1 MILYD
6 ISRDILTTQPYE
18 GDPAPQV
25 TVLSSIENGDA
36 YNMTQVTMCTHNATH
51 IDAPK
56 HFDDDGATIGKIRLS
71 HLYGKC
77 TVVTID
83 GVLTGEDME
92 ELLPH
97 CKKRLILHGRGNAY
111 LTSSAAQVVAK
122 TALEILPLLTPF
134 GKVYHTKSLKSN
146 NKLKYSA
153 FWLNLLKNLKFY
165 YFGEIMS
172 ILVAYYSRTEVTKK
186 LAEAIAAETGA
197 DIEEIV
203 SKVKYDG
210 KIGFARG
217 GKDAISEKII
227 DLGPFEHDVSDY
239 DLVYLGVPVWAGKAA
254 NPMISYIKQNEGKFN
269 DVKFFVTA
277 GGSGFE
283 GAIEQMEKYVGKAP
297 LKTLTLVTKQV
308 KHDEFDEELASFIE

>member
-1 MILYD
+1 M
-6 ISRDILTTQPYE
+6 
-18 GDPAPQV
+18 
-25 TVLSSIENGDA
+25 
-36 YNMTQVTMCTHNATH
+36 
-51 IDAPK
+51 
-56 HFDDDGATIGKIRLS
+56 
-71 HLYGKC
+71 
-77 TVVTID
+77 
-83 GVLTGEDME
+83 
-92 ELLPH
+92 
-97 CKKRLILHGRGNAY
+97 
-111 LTSSAAQVVAK
+111 
-122 TALEILPLLTPF
+122 
-134 GKVYHTKSLKSN
+134 
-146 NKLKYSA
+146 
-153 FWLNLLKNLKFY
+153 
-165 YFGEIMS
+165 
-172 ILVAYYSRTEVTKK
+172 
-186 LAEAIAAETGA
+186 
-197 DIEEIV
+197 
-203 SKVKYDG
+203 KYDG

>member
-1 MILYD
+1 
-6 ISRDILTTQPYE
+6 
-18 GDPAPQV
+18 
-25 TVLSSIENGDA
+25 
-36 YNMTQVTMCTHNATH
+36 
-51 IDAPK
+51 
-56 HFDDDGATIGKIRLS
+56 
-71 HLYGKC
+71 
-77 TVVTID
+77 
-83 GVLTGEDME
+83 
-92 ELLPH
+92 
-97 CKKRLILHGRGNAY
+97 
-111 LTSSAAQVVAK
+111 
-122 TALEILPLLTPF
+122 
-134 GKVYHTKSLKSN
+134 
-146 NKLKYSA
+146 
-153 FWLNLLKNLKFY
+153 
-165 YFGEIMS
+165 MS

-203 SKVKYDG
+203 
-210 KIGFARG
+210 
-217 GKDAISEKII
+217 
-227 DLGPFEHDVSDY
+227 LGPFEHDVSDY

>member
-1 MILYD
+1 M
-6 ISRDILTTQPYE
+6 
-18 GDPAPQV
+18 
-25 TVLSSIENGDA
+25 N
-36 YNMTQVTMCTHNATH
+36 
-51 IDAPK
+51 
-56 HFDDDGATIGKIRLS
+56 
-71 HLYGKC
+71 
-77 TVVTID
+77 
-83 GVLTGEDME
+83 
-92 ELLPH
+92 
-97 CKKRLILHGRGNAY
+97 
-111 LTSSAAQVVAK
+111 
-122 TALEILPLLTPF
+122 
-134 GKVYHTKSLKSN
+134 
-146 NKLKYSA
+146 
-153 FWLNLLKNLKFY
+153 
-165 YFGEIMS
+165 

-203 SKVKYDG
+203 SKVKYEG

-217 GKDAISEKII
+217 SEKII

-297 LKTLTLVTKQV
+297 LKTLSLVTKQV

>member
-1 MILYD
+1 M
-6 ISRDILTTQPYE
+6 
-18 GDPAPQV
+18 
-25 TVLSSIENGDA
+25 N
-36 YNMTQVTMCTHNATH
+36 
-51 IDAPK
+51 
-56 HFDDDGATIGKIRLS
+56 
-71 HLYGKC
+71 
-77 TVVTID
+77 
-83 GVLTGEDME
+83 
-92 ELLPH
+92 
-97 CKKRLILHGRGNAY
+97 
-111 LTSSAAQVVAK
+111 
-122 TALEILPLLTPF
+122 
-134 GKVYHTKSLKSN
+134 
-146 NKLKYSA
+146 
-153 FWLNLLKNLKFY
+153 
-165 YFGEIMS
+165 

-239 DLVYLGVPVWAGKAA
+239 DL
-254 NPMISYIKQNEGKFN
+254 KQNEGKFN